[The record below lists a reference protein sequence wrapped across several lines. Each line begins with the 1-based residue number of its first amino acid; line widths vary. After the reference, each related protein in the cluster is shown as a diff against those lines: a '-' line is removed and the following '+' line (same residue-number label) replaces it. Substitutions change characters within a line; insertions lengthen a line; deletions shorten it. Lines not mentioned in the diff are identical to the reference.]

1 MFLST
6 FILDLEED
14 YVQLDEIVED
24 LNELDVKTDDEQKL
38 KKPVT
43 GN

>member
-6 FILDLEED
+6 FILDIEED

-24 LNELDVKTDDEQKL
+24 LNALDVKTDNEQKL